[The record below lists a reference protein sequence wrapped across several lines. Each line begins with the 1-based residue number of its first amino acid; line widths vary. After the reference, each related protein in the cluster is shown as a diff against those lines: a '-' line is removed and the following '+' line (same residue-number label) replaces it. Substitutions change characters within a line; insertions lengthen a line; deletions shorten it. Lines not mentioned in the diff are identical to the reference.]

1 MDEINLFFNH
11 QQYLFNPSINQR
23 DMLFQNNRLNSNRPI
38 HTYSIVARDPKTG
51 EMGVG
56 VQSHWFS
63 VGGLVS
69 WGEAGV
75 GVVATQSFIN
85 KSFGLRGLELLKQ
98 GKSPQEVLEILLTT
112 DEEKEV
118 RQVALLD
125 KNGRVATHTG
135 ARCIKYA
142 NHRIGENFSVQANMM
157 LTDKVCAAMAETF
170 QNSRELPLPERMIRS
185 LEAAE
190 SMGGDIRGKQSAAL
204 LIVRGEIAENAWED
218 PWIDLRVEDHLEP
231 VVELK
236 RLLRLRRAYEHMN
249 NADRALEKGGI
260 EEALAEYNIAQEM
273 CPDNYEMKYWTAVSL
288 AIKNNIPQALVLFKE
303 IFTYNENWRTFTER
317 LPEVG
322 FLNVN
327 KDDLKR
333 ILSI

>member
-1 MDEINLFFNH
+1 MAFQNTR
-11 QQYLFNPSINQR
+11 PSI
-23 DMLFQNNRLNSNRPI
+23 NRPI

-69 WGEAGV
+69 WGKAGV
-75 GVVATQSFIN
+75 GVIATQSFIN

-98 GKSPQEVLEILLTT
+98 GKSPQEALEILLST

-125 KNGRVATHTG
+125 KDGRVATHTG
-135 ARCIKYA
+135 TRCIKHA
-142 NHRIGENFSVQANMM
+142 NHQIGRDFSVQANMM
-157 LTDKVCAAMAETF
+157 LTNKVCAAMAESF
-170 QNSRELPLPERMIRS
+170 QDSPELSLPERIIQS

-204 LIVRGEIAENAWED
+204 LIVRGEIAENEWED
-218 PWIDLRVEDHLEP
+218 PWIELRVEDHLEP

-249 NADRALEKGGI
+249 NADRALETGGI
-260 EEALAEYNIAQEM
+260 EEALTEYNIAKEM

-288 AIKNNIPQALVLFKE
+288 ANTNNTPQALVLFNE
-303 IFTYNENWRTFTER
+303 IFNHNENWRTFTER
-317 LPEVG
+317 LLEVG

-327 KDDLKR
+327 EDDLKR
-333 ILSI
+333 ILNI